1 MAPGLEQRE
10 CGAPP
15 FGLPEFHFGLGAQ
28 PCQLRR
34 VHEGEQSWF
43 EGCRELQWKP
53 QVRMP
58 RRKGQNLGS
67 EVRHDAEASEQL
79 QLFASGRR
87 ITPSVE
93 GLADERDE
101 LLQGWRWRVEV
112 PASPIGVLQCHDAAM
127 AGQPEVGR
135 QLFLDSPERGEL
147 EPRVYQVE
155 RPWLQ

>member
-28 PCQLRR
+28 SCQFRR

-58 RRKGQNLGS
+58 WRKGQNFGS
-67 EVRHDAEASEQL
+67 DVRRDVEASEQL

-87 ITPSVE
+87 ITPAPKRLNHQ
-93 GLADERDE
+93 GDE
-101 LLQGWRWRVEV
+101 LLECR
-112 PASPIGVLQCHDAAM
+112 
-127 AGQPEVGR
+127 
-135 QLFLDSPERGEL
+135 
-147 EPRVYQVE
+147 
-155 RPWLQ
+155 